1 MSVIFPLYMF
11 QYLQSEMQEML
22 EKEKKGIHDEMEESL
37 QVNLICS
44 LFYKD
49 VFYAYR
55 IRSFYH
61 I

>member
-1 MSVIFPLYMF
+1 MTAIFPLYMF

-55 IRSFYH
+55 I
-61 I
+61 